1 MLLANYQRTSS
12 IQAASTYRP
21 ANPAIKTEME
31 QDMRDD
37 NRSTSDGIVVPQL
50 AASSE
55 AAPATSGALLHS
67 AMPPRSP
74 INALKA
80 LQKGNMRW
88 AEGKSIHPRSD
99 FARRKSV
106 AREGQK
112 PFAAILSCADSR
124 VPPELLFD
132 QGVGDLFA
140 VRVAGNSV
148 AQLGLQSL
156 EYAVGH
162 LGVATIMVL
171 GHQNCGAV
179 KGAVEMYPAASPEF
193 LSLIYPAITNAQA
206 ILREHAGNLSEKE
219 ALCREA
225 ADQHVIVGI
234 RQLQSA
240 SPFKQLIELG
250 QLKVIGGRYDL
261 DTGRVTMLAE

>member
-1 MLLANYQRTSS
+1 MRND
-12 IQAASTYRP
+12 YR
-21 ANPAIKTEME
+21 NP
-31 QDMRDD
+31 
-37 NRSTSDGIVVPQL
+37 SDGIVGPLL

-55 AAPATSGALLHS
+55 PAPATYGASLHS
-67 AMPPRSP
+67 EPPPRSP

-80 LQKGNMRW
+80 LQEGNKRW

-99 FARRKSV
+99 FARRKLV
-106 AREGQK
+106 ANEGQK

-124 VPPELLFD
+124 VPLELLFD

-148 AQLGLQSL
+148 GQLGLQSL

-162 LGVATIMVL
+162 LGVETIMVL

-179 KGAVEMYPAASPEF
+179 KGAVDMYPAASPEF
-193 LSLIYPAITNAQA
+193 LSLIYPAISNAKA
-206 ILREHAGNLSEKE
+206 IIREHAGSRDEKE

-225 ADQHVIVGI
+225 ADQHVIVGV
-234 RQLQSA
+234 RQLQSM
-240 SPFKQLIELG
+240 SPFKQSIALG
-250 QLKVIGGRYDL
+250 KLTVIGARYDL
-261 DTGRVTMLAE
+261 DTSRVSMLVE